1 MLRKKF
7 VVTVRLLLGAQYFLS
22 GLNWWVKILPFPS
35 MSDPR
40 TGPYKYEIARVM
52 IETGWMFGLTKMIEL
67 ATGLSL
73 LLNVFA
79 PLMLV
84 ASMSVAVTTFLMD
97 AFIWQYISGWFVGTV
112 TTELVVAKILDA
124 IFFGGVVLA
133 MQVYLMIA
141 YLPYY
146 KPMLVLKAEVR
157 EPATTTRLRVSV
169 MTAFAVVAIVLG
181 VLALGWFGLMMVQTL
196 SRR

>member
-7 VVTVRLLLGAQYFLS
+7 VLTVRLLLGAQYFLS

-52 IETGWMFGLTKMIEL
+52 IETGWMFGLTKMVEL

-73 LLNVFA
+73 LFNVFA

-84 ASMSVAVTTFLMD
+84 MSMSVAVTTFLMD
-97 AFIWQYISGWFVGTV
+97 AFIWQYLSGWFLGTV

-133 MQVYLMIA
+133 MQVYLMVA

-146 KPMLVLKAEVR
+146 KAMLVLKAEVR
-157 EPATTTRLRVSV
+157 EPPTTTRLRAAV

>member
-7 VVTVRLLLGAQYFLS
+7 VLTVRLLLGAQYFLS

-52 IETGWMFGLTKMIEL
+52 IETGWMFGLTKMVEL

-73 LLNVFA
+73 LFNVFA

-84 ASMSVAVTTFLMD
+84 MSMSVAVTTFLMD
-97 AFIWQYISGWFVGTV
+97 AFIWQYLSDWFLGTV

-133 MQVYLMIA
+133 MQVYLMVA

-146 KPMLVLKAEVR
+146 KAMLVLKAEVR
-157 EPATTTRLRVSV
+157 EPPTTTRLRAAV